1 MARDDVASAY
11 IPMDRR
17 QALARGA
24 ALPARPMG
32 TMLFADISGFT
43 ALTESL
49 VTRFGP
55 RLGAERL
62 ARHLNR
68 VYDALVGEIHRYGGS
83 VLGFAGDAVTC
94 WFGEWGFQSE
104 DPEPPRRTAASHA
117 ALRAM
122 TCAFAAQSVMR
133 RFASVP
139 LAVKIGL
146 ASGPVLRC
154 LAGDPAIQYID
165 VAAGATLARMAAV
178 EEQAH
183 KGEVLADA
191 ATVALLGTAV
201 RLGAWRDAPDGE
213 RCAALTEMSSP
224 AAPTPWP
231 ALPAPLTLDVCRP
244 WLSPAVYMRLR
255 DGLGEFPPELRPA
268 ISLFLRFGG
277 IDYDADADA
286 AARLDD
292 FVRSVQAVLAR
303 HDGTLVQVIIGDKG
317 SYLCSAFGA
326 PTAHEDDARRACSAA
341 LELSRLHD
349 PQIGIAVGTV
359 RAGAY
364 GGRAARTYGA
374 LGDAVNI
381 AARLMQH
388 AAPGSALASAR
399 VRRMAG
405 YAFTWEPLP
414 LLWVKG
420 KREPLTAA
428 RLAGTAG
435 DTPETFAPESA
446 ALVGR
451 EAELDLLA
459 GFLRPLAGGG
469 FAGLI
474 YVDGEAGIGKSRIV
488 RELRRRLAAGP
499 PPAPQWFVCPA
510 EGILRQSL
518 SPFRS
523 FLRRCFGQRPGEPAE
538 ANRARFDAVLN
549 ARLAGLPPGLRDD
562 LERGRSMLA
571 ALVDLHWDGSL
582 YERLD
587 PRLRFENT
595 LAAFKALVKAESMR
609 APVVLHVED
618 AHEMDADSQELVRTL
633 LRRGAAPDPYPVAV
647 LLTARPRDDGSRFRI
662 PADDATPQQAVELGA
677 LDAGEVRRLAA
688 AILERDLGDT
698 LASLLHSRTGGNPL
712 FVEQLALDLRERRAE
727 QSGEKDW
734 TLVDGETGELPESIA
749 AVLLARL
756 DRLEAQV
763 KEVVQTAAV
772 LGREFDVRVLERMCA
787 GDAEIGARVD
797 RAESERVW
805 SAHDQLRYVFRHA
818 LLRDTAYGMQL
829 EARLQSLHALAA
841 GAIEQ
846 LGAGRAAGT
855 YASLAYH
862 YGRAGDAGR
871 ERHYARLAGEEA
883 AGHYAN
889 AEAVRH
895 FSRALELCPVDE
907 LRERYTLLAAR
918 EQVYDVQGARTDQAQ
933 DLAALEALA
942 EALGATASA
951 AAALR
956 RANFAFVTG
965 AYPEAVAAAQR
976 AQVLAEAAADRA
988 AQAEARRLWGL
999 ALLHT
1004 ADYAG
1009 ARAQLERALESARA
1023 AADTAAESA
1032 ALSALGLAAFERG
1045 DYAEAQGHH
1054 AGALRLCRLTG
1065 DRREEGAALNNLGLV
1080 ARLQS
1085 DFAGA
1090 RTYEE
1095 QALALYRELGD
1106 RRGESIALDN
1116 LGNVARNAG
1125 DFAAARSYQ
1134 EQALA
1139 LYRELGDR
1147 RGESIAL
1154 NNLGMVAWHLGDLDT
1169 ALAAFEHSLTL
1180 KRALRDRRG
1189 EAIALGCR
1197 GSVLDARGNY
1207 REAEATEEE
1216 ALRLAREI
1224 GDRRGEANVL
1234 ANLALIAHHLGDQ
1247 AGACAQATDAARLAA
1262 GLGDR
1267 ATQARASLVLGHARM
1282 AAGDA
1287 ATAAEAYGEAL
1298 ALRRALGQGIPAA
1311 EALAGLADAE
1321 LAQGHPA
1328 EARALVEEAI
1338 ALLHGGPPHG
1348 AVEPARVLATCARVL
1363 AAVDDPRA
1371 APTWP

>member
-1 MARDDVASAY
+1 MAREDVASAY

-24 ALPARPMG
+24 ALPARPTG

-43 ALTESL
+43 TLTESL
-49 VTRFGP
+49 VARLGP
-55 RLGAERL
+55 RLGAEEL
-62 ARHLNR
+62 ARQLNR
-68 VYDALVGEIHRYGGS
+68 VYDALVAEVHRFGGS
-83 VLGFAGDAVTC
+83 VLGFAGDAMTC
-94 WFGEWGFQSE
+94 WFGEWGFESD
-104 DPEPPRRTAASHA
+104 DPRPPSRAAAPNA
-117 ALRAM
+117 ALRAI
-122 TCAFAAQSVMR
+122 TCAFAAQAAMR
-133 RFASVP
+133 PFASVP

-183 KGEVLADA
+183 KGEVLADEATA
-191 ATVALLGTAV
+191 ATLGAAV
-201 RLGAWRDAPDGE
+201 RLGAWRDTPAGE
-213 RCAALTEMSSP
+213 RCVVVTEVSSP
-224 AAPTPWP
+224 VSPTPWP
-231 ALPAPLTLDVCRP
+231 ALPAPLALEDCRP
-244 WLSPAVYMRLR
+244 WLSPAVYVRLR

-268 ISLFLRFGG
+268 ISLFLGFSG
-277 IDYDADADA
+277 IDYDADVDA
-286 AARLDD
+286 PARLDD
-292 FVRSVQAVLAR
+292 FMRSVQAVLAR
-303 HDGTLVQVIIGDKG
+303 HDGTLVQVTIGDKG
-317 SYLCSAFGA
+317 SYLYSAFGA

-341 LELSRLHD
+341 LELVRLGD
-349 PQIGIAVGTV
+349 PQIGVAVGTV

-364 GGRAARTYGA
+364 GGQAARTYGA
-374 LGDAVNI
+374 LGDAVNV

-388 AAPGSALASAR
+388 AAPGSVLASAR

-405 YAFTWEPLP
+405 HAFTWEPLP
-414 LLWVKG
+414 PLRVKG

-428 RLAGTAG
+428 RLAGVAG
-435 DTPETFAPESA
+435 ATSEALAPEST

-451 EAELDLLA
+451 EAELDVLA
-459 GFLRPLAGGG
+459 GFLRPLAAGRP
-469 FAGLI
+469 AGLV

-499 PPAPQWFVCPA
+499 APVPQWFVCPA
-510 EGILRQSL
+510 ESILRQSL
-518 SPFRS
+518 SPFRH
-523 FLRRCFGQRPGEPAE
+523 FLRGYFGQRSGEPSE
-538 ANRARFDAVLN
+538 VNRARFDAALD
-549 ARLAGLPPGLRDD
+549 ARLAGLPPGVRDELD
-562 LERGRSMLA
+562 RGRSLLA

-595 LAAFKALVKAESMR
+595 LIAFKALVRAESLR

-618 AHEMDADSQELVRTL
+618 AHEMDADSQELVRAL
-633 LRRGAAPDPYPVAV
+633 VRPAAGADSYPVAV
-647 LLTARPRDDGSRFRI
+647 VLTARPRDDGSRFRI
-662 PADDATPQQAVELGA
+662 PVDDATPQEAVELGA
-677 LDAGEVRRLAA
+677 LNAREVLTLAA
-688 AILERDLGDT
+688 AVLEREPSDT
-698 LASLLHSRTGGNPL
+698 LAALLREKTGGNPL
-712 FVEQLALDLRERRAE
+712 FVEQLALDLRERQGE
-727 QSGEKDW
+727 QLPDGDW
-734 TLVDGETGELPESIA
+734 TRVADDSGELPESIA

-756 DRLEAQV
+756 DRLGAQV
-763 KEVVQTAAV
+763 KAVVQTAAV
-772 LGREFDVRVLERMCA
+772 LGQEFDVRVLERMCS
-787 GDAEIGARVD
+787 GDAEIWARVD

-805 SAHDQLRYVFRHA
+805 SAPDPARYVFRHA
-818 LLRDTAYGMQL
+818 LLRDTAYSMQL
-829 EARLQSLHALAA
+829 QDRLQALHALAA

-846 LGAGRAAGT
+846 LGTDQATGR

-883 AGHYAN
+883 AADYAN
-889 AEAVRH
+889 TEAVRH
-895 FSRALELCPVDE
+895 FTRALELCPASE
-907 LRERYTLLAAR
+907 SQERYALLAAR
-918 EQVYDVQGARTDQAQ
+918 EQVCDVQGARTDQAR

-942 EALGATASA
+942 EALGTAASA
-951 AAALR
+951 AVALR

-965 AYPEAVAAAQR
+965 AYPETVAAAQR
-976 AQVLAEAAADRA
+976 ARTLAETAGDRA
-988 AQAEARRLWGL
+988 AQAEAHRLWGL

-1009 ARAQLERALESARA
+1009 ARTQLERALESARA

-1032 ALSALGLAAFERG
+1032 ALSALGLVAFERG

-1054 AGALRLCRLTG
+1054 AGALRLCRSSG

-1090 RTYEE
+1090 RAYEE

-1125 DFAAARSYQ
+1125 DFTAARAYQ

-1169 ALAAFEHSLTL
+1169 ARMSFERSLRL
-1180 KRALRDRRG
+1180 KRALGDRRG
-1189 EAIALGCR
+1189 EAIALGCL

-1207 REAEATEEE
+1207 SEAQATEEE
-1216 ALRLAREI
+1216 ALCLTREI

-1247 AGACAQATDAARLAA
+1247 AGAGAQAADAARAAA

-1267 ATQARASLVLGHARM
+1267 ATHARALLVLGHARL
-1282 AAGDA
+1282 AAAEA
-1287 ATAAEAYGEAL
+1287 AAAAEAYGEAL
-1298 ALRRALGQGIPAA
+1298 ALRRALGQGAPAA
-1311 EALAGLADAE
+1311 EALVGLADAS
-1321 LAQGHPA
+1321 LAQGHLA
-1328 EARALVEEAI
+1328 EARALVEEALT
-1338 ALLHGGPPHG
+1338 LLDGDPPHG

-1363 AAVDDPRA
+1363 AAAGDPHT
-1371 APTWP
+1371 PLTWP